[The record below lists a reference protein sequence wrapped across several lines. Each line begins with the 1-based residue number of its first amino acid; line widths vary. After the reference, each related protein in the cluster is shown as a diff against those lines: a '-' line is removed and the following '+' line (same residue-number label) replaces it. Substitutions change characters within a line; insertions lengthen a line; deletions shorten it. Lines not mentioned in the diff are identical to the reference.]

1 MCTGVP
7 SLRRELRADG
17 RVIRR
22 NITMQYQRRCFP
34 RPLRKQEAGPLPGF
48 KSEAAHCTHG
58 AMTYQRV
65 DARANA
71 IIQVI
76 WNV

>member
-1 MCTGVP
+1 MSKRRVKRTWSAAAERRHST
-7 SLRRELRADG
+7 SLEKSS
-17 RVIRR
+17 
-22 NITMQYQRRCFP
+22 NCCFP

-71 IIQVI
+71 IIQLI
-76 WNV
+76 WNVTR